1 MLAGCLRRS
10 NRIDRS
16 KETADRDGPVQYSYA
31 SEHRRPRTGN
41 PFHTV
46 FRVRRDGSFPVL
58 EFPSADIQIRSTGSK
73 SRINSRST
81 RHRYLH
87 AFRSRSDFKMAK
99 KCGTALDG
107 QTNSIKTNRIHLSIV
122 NPFAFAGSDRRSTAR
137 QIRLSIVNPSAL
149 QS

>member
-1 MLAGCLRRS
+1 MLA
-10 NRIDRS
+10 S
-16 KETADRDGPVQYSYA
+16 KM
-31 SEHRRPRTGN
+31 N
-41 PFHTV
+41 
-46 FRVRRDGSFPVL
+46 
-58 EFPSADIQIRSTGSK
+58 
-73 SRINSRST
+73 
-81 RHRYLH
+81 
-87 AFRSRSDFKMAK
+87 K